1 MNNSRDNLTVLHSTD
16 NGYPE
21 KLRLLKNPPET
32 LYVRG
37 NADILTSGPIVAV
50 VGSRNASA
58 YGLSVT
64 SSFCRDFCEAGFT
77 IVTGGARGIDS
88 AAAET
93 ALKYGGRLI
102 IVLGC
107 GVDIAYPPEN
117 AELFKRAMSSGGAVI
132 SEFPLGTQPLSALFP
147 RRNRIIA
154 ALSDGCVVTEAG
166 LTSGALITADYCLDL
181 KSHSTLSPAI

>member
-1 MNNSRDNLTVLHSTD
+1 MNNAHEDVTLLPYTEKT
-16 NGYPE
+16 YPE
-21 KLRLLKNPPET
+21 KLRLLKNPPEV

-37 NADILTSGPIVAV
+37 NADILTGGPVVAV

-102 IVLGC
+102 LVLGC
-107 GVDIAYPPEN
+107 GVDIVYPPEN
-117 AELFKRAMSSGGAVI
+117 AELFNRIILSGGAII
-132 SEFPLGTQPLSALFP
+132 SE
-147 RRNRIIA
+147 
-154 ALSDGCVVTEAG
+154 
-166 LTSGALITADYCLDL
+166 
-181 KSHSTLSPAI
+181 